1 MRQDRITIRFKDPR
15 DLKALKELA
24 ERNQIKVNKLVT
36 RILIQAVELNSS
48 DPNTWSEYLESLE
61 FLKN

>member
-1 MRQDRITIRFKDPR
+1 MNKDRITIRFKDPR

-24 ERNQIKVNKLVT
+24 DRNQIKLNKLVT
-36 RILIQAVELNSS
+36 RILVQAVELNST
-48 DPNTWSEYLESLE
+48 DPNTWAEYLESLE